1 MEQRS
6 HTVRTNNVIKVQGD
20 LYLGG
25 LSSIINEMYKAI
37 EKCKY
42 EDIVLDFSDLNAA
55 FAEAMVPICAESI
68 RYKYEHNVLISCV
81 LPQSPSLNKTF
92 INTNWAHLIDN
103 KFEESVYTGY
113 LQCPTKI
120 VDSDASLGSS
130 VNQIL
135 DCVLRATE
143 IQSREDLAVIEWS
156 INEIIENVL
165 RHSKSF
171 YGGLVHLS
179 RFMKNKKCIEIIV
192 VDSGIGI
199 PRSLREAQIH
209 PEMTDYDLIAYAT
222 REGIT
227 NGLGMGNGLFGAR
240 EISKGSRGYF
250 KIYSYYGL
258 YSLYTP
264 PKIEK
269 EVLHLSNMGI
279 PYTGTLVSI
288 ALDFST
294 PGLLEKALKFK
305 GEIHRPFS
313 VYTEH
318 VYDDDLLEFIVKDE
332 VKTLSTRTIAE
343 PFRQKVLNMYYMQKP
358 RSIFFDCQ
366 SDSTMSSS
374 FADELYGK
382 LALTMGKEEF
392 EKIVVLKNLSETN
405 DFVVKRA
412 IFQRI
417 GS

>member
-1 MEQRS
+1 MEPR
-6 HTVRTNNVIKVQGD
+6 HHIVRENNVIKIQGD
-20 LYLGG
+20 LYLAG
-25 LSSIINEMYKAI
+25 LPSIMTEMYKAI

-42 EDIVLDFSDLNAA
+42 EDIVLDFSGLNAA
-55 FAEAMVPICAESI
+55 FAEAMVPICAESL
-68 RYKYEHNVLISCV
+68 RYKKEQNILISCV
-81 LPQSPSLNKTF
+81 LPQNLNLNKTF

-103 KFEESVYTGY
+103 AFAESVYTGY
-113 LQCPTKI
+113 LQCPTRI
-120 VDSDASLGSS
+120 VNSDEALGSS

-264 PKIEK
+264 PKVEK
-269 EVLHLSNMGI
+269 EILHLSNMGI
-279 PYTGTLVSI
+279 PFTGTLVSI

-318 VYDDDLLEFIVKDE
+318 VYDEDLLEFIIKDE
-332 VKTLSTRTIAE
+332 VQTLSTRTIAE
-343 PFRQKVLNMYYMQKP
+343 PFRQKVINMYYIQNP
-358 RSIFFDCQ
+358 QYLIFDCK

-374 FADELYGK
+374 FADELFGK
-382 LALTMGKEEF
+382 LALKIGKNEF
-392 EKIVVLKNLSETN
+392 EKKVVFKNLSETN

-412 IFQRI
+412 IYQRI
-417 GS
+417 G